1 MKNIIITV
9 FAFVLLTNVAHG
21 QDTESS
27 SVLSKKGYP
36 LLPETGEW
44 GLGISADPFLR
55 YAGNFLS
62 GSTSTNIEPNFTYPE
77 SVIGNN
83 IALFGKKII
92 DANTA
97 YRARFNVGVG
107 QNINKAVI
115 GQNVTTPD
123 PSAPAFVDDW
133 QKVNFTTVVFSG
145 GYEKRR
151 GNSRVQGI
159 YGGEVVL
166 GLTGNK
172 AVYQYGNTMNL
183 EFNAPITNNFGN
195 NILAGSTAATSSR
208 KTEEKFGTSFLVGA
222 RGFVGVEYFF
232 APKMSIGGEF
242 GYMIGYRTIGK
253 TYITSESWDSAA
265 GAVRT
270 IKTERYDN
278 GGFQSLGIGLDNL
291 NGTINLMFYF

>member
-1 MKNIIITV
+1 MKNLVITV
-9 FAFVLLTNVAHG
+9 FAAVLLTQVVFA
-21 QDTESS
+21 QDTET
-27 SVLSKKGYP
+27 SVLSKKGQP
-36 LLPETGEW
+36 VLPVAGEW

-62 GSTSTNIEPNFTYPE
+62 GSTSVNIEPGFTYTDN
-77 SVIGNN
+77 VIGNN
-83 IALFGKKII
+83 VALFGKKIV

-107 QNINKAVI
+107 QNINKAVV

-133 QKVNFTTVVFSG
+133 QKINYTTVVFSG
-145 GYEKRR
+145 GLEKRR
-151 GNSRVQGI
+151 GSSRVQGI
-159 YGGEVVL
+159 YGGELVL
-166 GLTGNK
+166 GMTSNK
-172 AVYQYGNTMNL
+172 LIYQYGNPINQ
-183 EFNAPITNNFGN
+183 EFNAPITNNFGS
-195 NILAGSTAATSSR
+195 NILSGSSAAAASR
-208 KTEEKFGTSFLVGA
+208 KTEEKIGTSFLIGA

-242 GYMIGYRTIGK
+242 GYMFGYRTTGK
-253 TYITSESWDSAA
+253 TYVTSESWDSVA

-278 GGFQSLGIGLDNL
+278 SGFQSLGIGLDNL

>member
-1 MKNIIITV
+1 MKNVIITV
-9 FAFVLLTNVAHG
+9 FAFVLLTNVALA

-27 SVLSKKGYP
+27 PILSRKGQP

-55 YAGNFLS
+55 YTGNFLS
-62 GSTSTNIEPNFTYPE
+62 GSTSVNNEPSFGYPE
-77 SVIGNN
+77 NVIGNN

-107 QNINKAVI
+107 QNINKAVV

-123 PSAPAFVDDW
+123 PSAPAFADDW
-133 QKVNFTTVVFSG
+133 QKVNFTTVVISA

-159 YGGEVVL
+159 YGGEVL
-166 GLTGNK
+166 FGLTGNK
-172 AVYQYGNTMNL
+172 AIYQYGNPMNL

-195 NILAGSTAATSSR
+195 NILTGSAAAASSR
-208 KTEEKFGTSFLVGA
+208 KTEEKYGKSFLVGA

-242 GYMIGYRTIGK
+242 GYMLGYRTTGK
-253 TYITSESWDSAA
+253 TYVTSESWDSANS
-265 GAVRT
+265 AVST
-270 IKTERYDN
+270 IKTDRYDN
-278 GGFQSLGIGLDNL
+278 SGFQSLGIGLDNL